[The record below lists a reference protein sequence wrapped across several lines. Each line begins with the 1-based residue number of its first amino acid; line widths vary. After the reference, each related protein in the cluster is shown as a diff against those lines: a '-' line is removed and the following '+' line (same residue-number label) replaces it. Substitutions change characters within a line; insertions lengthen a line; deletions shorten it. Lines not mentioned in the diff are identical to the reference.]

1 MKKVYVGFAAD
12 IIHYGHINILN
23 VARRYGYVI
32 IGLLTDKA
40 IESYKRKPLMSYKQR
55 SIVIKNIIGVDKVV
69 PQTTHDYTNN
79 LLKLKPDYVVH
90 GDDWKTGPQK
100 KTREKIINVLKKWD
114 GKLIEVPY
122 SKGIST
128 TEILKRIKSELNN
141 RN

>member
-1 MKKVYVGFAAD
+1 M
-12 IIHYGHINILN
+12 N
-23 VARRYGYVI
+23 
-32 IGLLTDKA
+32 
-40 IESYKRKPLMSYKQR
+40 YKQR

-69 PQTTHDYTNN
+69 PQRTHDYTNN
-79 LLKLKPDYVVH
+79 LLKLKPNYVVH
-90 GDDWKTGPQK
+90 GDDWKRGPQK

-122 SKGIST
+122 TKGIST